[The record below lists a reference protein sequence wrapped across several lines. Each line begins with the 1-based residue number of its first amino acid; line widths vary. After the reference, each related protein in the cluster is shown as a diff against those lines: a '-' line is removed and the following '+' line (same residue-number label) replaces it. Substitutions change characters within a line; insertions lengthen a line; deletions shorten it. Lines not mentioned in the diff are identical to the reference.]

1 MQCCFYFSCCFYVG
15 GRRLCAVGVHSVRP
29 CKCAVSDV
37 RLSVMI
43 IVSEFT
49 SGNVARVQGHAAVA
63 RRRRL
68 CAVGAAFRRP
78 FDSSA
83 IS

>member
-1 MQCCFYFSCCFYVG
+1 MSEFTSGNVAR
-15 GRRLCAVGVHSVRP
+15 GRRLCAVGAHSVRP

-49 SGNVARVQGHAAVA
+49 SGNVARVQRHAAVA

-78 FDSSA
+78 FDSPA